1 MGSRMSDAET
11 TATDATPTERIH
23 RELLDDG
30 QLFQATLDL
39 GKGNIVDLAAIAELR
54 TLAQELAGSSGLKAI
69 VLDHTGPHFSFGASV
84 EDHLPGAVDEMLPQ
98 FHCLAKELLAIDL
111 PILAVVRG
119 QCLGGGL
126 ELALLADRI
135 VSAPTAHF
143 GQPEIKLAVFAPL
156 ASLLLP
162 QRIGRPAAIDLLLSG
177 RSIDADTASDLGLI
191 DELAG
196 DPLAAALSW
205 AREQLYP
212 KSAAAIRLATH
223 AGRLQWSRRFARDL
237 DRLEELYLGQLM
249 STHDAVEGIHAF
261 LERRE
266 PVLQD
271 D

>member
-1 MGSRMSDAET
+1 MGSRMSEAAST
-11 TATDATPTERIH
+11 SGHRVR

-30 QLFQATLDL
+30 QLFHATLDL
-39 GKGNIVDLAAIAELR
+39 GKGNIIDLAAIVELR
-54 TLAQELAGSSGLKAI
+54 ELAQELTGSSGLKAI

-98 FHCLAKELLAIDL
+98 FHGLAKDLLTIDL
-111 PILAVVRG
+111 PILAVVHG

-126 ELALLADRI
+126 EMALLADRI
-135 VSAPTAHF
+135 VAAPTAHF

-162 QRIGRPAAIDLLLSG
+162 HRIGRHAAFDLLLTG
-177 RSIDADTASDLGLI
+177 RSIDANQALGLGLV

-196 DPLAAALSW
+196 DPLTAARLWVREHLS
-205 AREQLYP
+205 P

-223 AGRLQWSRRFARDL
+223 AGRLSWARRFGRDL

-249 STHDAVEGIHAF
+249 STHDAVEGIRAF
-261 LERRE
+261 LERRD
-266 PVLQD
+266 PAWQD
-271 D
+271 E